1 MDVDELRRQQEA
13 ARAFMEEEGRRLS
26 EATRPGEG
34 TGRRGQRYRNADGD
48 GEEDG
53 DAESEPDKKR
63 RLLET
68 LRQDFPSLNHWPD
81 SYILQQSASG
91 LTKAHAEMENRS
103 GRGGRPSLETR
114 MARNFKIS
122 NGRKIQLPAGEDDRA
137 TVIHEG
143 RFLPGL
149 LCTIGETFR
158 AAKGVLPER
167 GHDPV
172 AHYDARGLGLG
183 YLVSA
188 KAWAAVHD
196 PGCTDIN
203 LGMFTH
209 AAGAAG
215 NSDYNTK
222 FKCEDL
228 DEFKQTLSHARAV
241 QQLVT
246 PWNYSITAIHLYLEN
261 IKWGYRHFTN
271 QKDHIKGLTGFVD
284 QALLANAT
292 NWQLGLP
299 CLNAAELKQAWDLY
313 VAGRGG
319 DNRTQYSGNR
329 RRSPSPSSRDRTR
342 RWEKLSEG
350 AICGRY
356 NAGICP
362 NKDDSCRL
370 RGFNLRHRCSYVLKN
385 GKQCEEK
392 HPEKDHK

>member
-215 NSDYNTK
+215 TRITTPSSSARTW
-222 FKCEDL
+222 
-228 DEFKQTLSHARAV
+228 TSLSRPYPT
-241 QQLVT
+241 QGRCSSWSPPGTT
-246 PWNYSITAIHLYLEN
+246 PSLRSTSTWRTSNGATAISQT
-261 IKWGYRHFTN
+261 KKTTS
-271 QKDHIKGLTGFVD
+271 KV
-284 QALLANAT
+284 
-292 NWQLGLP
+292 
-299 CLNAAELKQAWDLY
+299 
-313 VAGRGG
+313 
-319 DNRTQYSGNR
+319 
-329 RRSPSPSSRDRTR
+329 
-342 RWEKLSEG
+342 
-350 AICGRY
+350 
-356 NAGICP
+356 
-362 NKDDSCRL
+362 
-370 RGFNLRHRCSYVLKN
+370 
-385 GKQCEEK
+385 
-392 HPEKDHK
+392 